1 MLLIVPDSFPIFG
14 GSKPSPGGRDFC
26 RKSAHKLI
34 LATWTGASVRH
45 RERGCRLQLL
55 QQSPEFSLKFQVTH
69 NYRWWIT
76 AGPIMARRLQL
87 RREILLLI
95 SCRCSKRSRVRQ
107 AWAVAQ
113 LQLDRRAIIP
123 PIEGTSGFP
132 VKSRKIP
139 C

>member
-1 MLLIVPDSFPIFG
+1 MLLIVPDLFPIFG
-14 GSKPSPGGRDFC
+14 GRSRAWGRDFC

-34 LATWTGASVRH
+34 LASRAAASVRH
-45 RERGCRLQLL
+45 REQGCRLQLL
-55 QQSPEFSLKFQVTH
+55 QQSPEFSLKFQVRH

-76 AGPIMARRLQL
+76 AGPMMARRLQL

-95 SCRCSKRSRVRQ
+95 SCRCSKRMSRETSMGCGS
-107 AWAVAQ
+107 
-113 LQLDRRAIIP
+113 LHLDRRT
-123 PIEGTSGFP
+123 EKFP